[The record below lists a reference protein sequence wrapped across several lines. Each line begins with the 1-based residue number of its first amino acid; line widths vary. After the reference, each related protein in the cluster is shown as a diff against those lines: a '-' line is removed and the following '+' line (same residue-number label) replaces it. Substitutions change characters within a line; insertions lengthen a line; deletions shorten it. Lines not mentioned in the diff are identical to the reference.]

1 MTQALVSIGSNIERD
16 FHIEAAV
23 HALRQL
29 DPQCRFSR
37 VFEAEPV
44 GFEGPNF
51 YNLIA
56 ELHTAQPL
64 EIFWQAIRDIERQ
77 HGRQRDDI
85 KYRDRTLDIDLLT
98 FGDHCQS
105 SGPTLPRNDIYKF
118 AFTLWPLAELCPTQA
133 VPGDGRTFAQL
144 WQTFDQHQPLWPIDT
159 PAYLKEQSSS

>member
-1 MTQALVSIGSNIERD
+1 VTQALVSIGSNIERD

-64 EIFWQAIRDIERQ
+64 E
-77 HGRQRDDI
+77 
-85 KYRDRTLDIDLLT
+85 T
-98 FGDHCQS
+98 FGRPS
-105 SGPTLPRNDIYKF
+105 ATLSGSMAASVMILSIAIAPWTSTYSPLVITANPVAPPYPATISINLLLPFGRLLSCVRRK
-118 AFTLWPLAELCPTQA
+118 PCPVMA
-133 VPGDGRTFAQL
+133 VPSLNFGKHLTSTNHYG
-144 WQTFDQHQPLWPIDT
+144 PLIPLPI
-159 PAYLKEQSSS
+159 